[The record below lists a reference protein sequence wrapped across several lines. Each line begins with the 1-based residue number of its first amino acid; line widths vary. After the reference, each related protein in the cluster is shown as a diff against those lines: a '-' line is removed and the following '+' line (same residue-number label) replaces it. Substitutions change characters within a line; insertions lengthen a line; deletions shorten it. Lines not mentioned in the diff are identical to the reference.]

1 MLSLPRNGGSLTEL
15 LLCPSCLE
23 GKYLIRREHHVM
35 MHDDLPSGHPRPLHG
50 LGELLLECLTVLIL
64 HYLETA
70 CTI

>member
-1 MLSLPRNGGSLTEL
+1 
-15 LLCPSCLE
+15 
-23 GKYLIRREHHVM
+23 M

-70 CTI
+70 CTV